1 MMSMRA
7 TLLTLLWLGLVTT
20 VIAQDYER
28 TPVELRESR
37 FFDGEVTF
45 STPDGKRTLNVSL
58 KQLQLDGGARVE
70 LQLPEK
76 GMVVLQHRAG
86 GVKLNAGQTEF
97 EPLEGEWMTVD
108 LPEGLTLSTED
119 DAALI
124 DAIVISEH

>member
-1 MMSMRA
+1 MMSTRA

-20 VIAQDYER
+20 VTAQDYER
-28 TPVELRESR
+28 TPVELRESP

-70 LQLPEK
+70 LQLPEN

-108 LPEGLTLSTED
+108 LPAGLTLSTED